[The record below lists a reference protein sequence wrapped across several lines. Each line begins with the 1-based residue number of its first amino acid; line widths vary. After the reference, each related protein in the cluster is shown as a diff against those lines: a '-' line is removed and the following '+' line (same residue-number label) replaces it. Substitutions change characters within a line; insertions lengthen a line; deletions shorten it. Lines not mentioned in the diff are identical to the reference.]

1 MRTLNFEPETLNRFC
16 TFEAFLRKCILDK
29 FMIKKLQILVILM
42 FVGFLSMA
50 DNIRF
55 TMEGPEAVAAGEQF
69 RLGFTLN
76 ERGTDL
82 QLPDLSNFDVL
93 MGPTTSQ
100 SSSIQIINGKTTQ
113 SSSFSYMFILRAKKE
128 GKFAIRPASIK
139 VDGKIYES
147 NELTIQVVKGQPQQT
162 AGQQSSGQ
170 QGNQEQAEAAAG
182 TISKESL
189 FVRVAVD
196 KTNVSKGEQILSVV
210 KLYISQNVPLNGFD
224 EVKLPSYE
232 GFWTK
237 DIDVPTQVNFTREVY
252 NGKIYQVGV
261 LKKTILFPQQTG
273 NIRIDPFEITCLV
286 RQRVRQQQGF
296 FDDFFD
302 NYRVVK
308 AKVVSDPITINVKD
322 LPNQPANFSGAVGN
336 FSVHS
341 SMDKTSVKSNEAVTL
356 KLTVNG
362 SGNLTLIKAPKIELP
377 QDFEAYEPKTSD
389 KVVAS
394 ENGLNGS
401 ISFEYLFIPRFAGN
415 FTIPAIDFVYFNPA
429 SRQFE
434 TRTTEAYKLH
444 VEKGSEDQNSSVVSS
459 FSKEDV
465 KMIGKDIRF
474 IKQDKS
480 ELKPKGS
487 SFYGTFGFYSIYL
500 LSLIAFVVVFVL
512 NRKKIKENANLTLVR
527 NKRANKVALKR
538 LKAASGFLKNNH
550 AEQFYEAVIKALWG
564 YLSDKLS
571 IPVVDLNRDKAS
583 ESLLIKGIN
592 QEVVAE
598 LIHIIDDCE
607 FARYAPTAF
616 SGTMQEVY
624 DGAARLMGIFEKQI
638 K

>member
-1 MRTLNFEPETLNRFC
+1 M
-16 TFEAFLRKCILDK
+16 
-29 FMIKKLQILVILM
+29 LVGL
-42 FVGFLSMA
+42 VAMA
-50 DNIRF
+50 DSTQF
-55 TMEGPEAVAAGEQF
+55 VMEGPEVVAMGEQF

-93 MGPTTSQ
+93 MGPSTSQ

-113 SSSFSYMFILRAKKE
+113 TSSFSYIFILRAKKE
-128 GKFAIRPASIK
+128 GKFSIRPASIK
-139 VDGKIYES
+139 VNGKTYES
-147 NELTIQVVKGQPQQT
+147 NSLNIQVVKGQPQQ
-162 AGQQSSGQ
+162 SGSQ
-170 QGNQEQAEAAAG
+170 QGGAQQNNQQQQDETPAG
-182 TISKESL
+182 SVSKDNL

-196 KTNVSKGEQILSVV
+196 KTNVSKGEQILSTV

-252 NGKIYQVGV
+252 NGKIYQVGI

-308 AKVVSDPITINVKD
+308 AKVVSDPVTINVKD
-322 LPNQPANFSGAVGN
+322 LPNQPANFNGAVGN
-336 FSVHS
+336 FSFS
-341 SMDKTSVKSNEAVTL
+341 GSLDKTAAKSNEAMTL
-356 KLTVNG
+356 KLIVSGT
-362 SGNLTLIKAPKIELP
+362 GNLNLINPPEIELP

-389 KVVAS
+389 KTIAS
-394 ENGLNGS
+394 DNGMSGS
-401 ISFEYLFIPRFAGN
+401 VSFEYLFIPRYAGN
-415 FTIPAIDFVYFNPA
+415 FTIPAVQFVFFNPA
-429 SRQFE
+429 TRQFV
-434 TRTTEAYKLH
+434 TKSTEAFNIRI
-444 VEKGSEDQNSSVVSS
+444 EKGKDDQNSGVVNSY
-459 FSKEDV
+459 SKEDV

-474 IKQDKS
+474 IKQNKS
-480 ELKPKGS
+480 VLKPKGS
-487 SFYGTFGFYSIYL
+487 SFFGTFEYYSIFI
-500 LSLIAFVVVFVL
+500 LSSIGFAVFYVL
-512 NRKKIKENANLTLVR
+512 NRKKIEESKNLTLVK

-538 LKAASGFLKNNH
+538 LKEASIFLKNNQ
-550 AEQFYEAVIKALWG
+550 AEKFYEAVIKALWG

-571 IPVVDLNRDKAS
+571 IPVADLNREKAS
-583 ESLLIKGIN
+583 SSLLEKGME
-592 QEVVAE
+592 QEVVTE
-598 LIHIIDDCE
+598 LMKIIDDCE
-607 FARYAPTAF
+607 FARYAPAAF
-616 SGTMQEVY
+616 SGTMKDVY
-624 DGAARLMGIFEKQI
+624 DGAAKVMGIFEKQI

>member
-1 MRTLNFEPETLNRFC
+1 
-16 TFEAFLRKCILDK
+16 
-29 FMIKKLQILVILM
+29 M
-42 FVGFLSMA
+42 FAGYLSMA
-50 DNIRF
+50 DNTHF
-55 TMEGPEAVAAGEQF
+55 TMEAPEVVAAGEQF

-93 MGPTTSQ
+93 MGPSTSQ

-113 SSSFSYMFILRAKKE
+113 SSSFSYVFILRAKKE
-128 GKFAIRPASIK
+128 GKFTIRPASIK
-139 VDGKIYES
+139 VDGKTYES
-147 NELTIQVVKGQPQQT
+147 NELSIQVVKGQPQQA

-170 QGNQEQAEAAAG
+170 QNDQEQAEAPNG
-182 TISKESL
+182 TISKDNL
-189 FVRVAVD
+189 FVRLIVD
-196 KTNVSKGEQILSVV
+196 KSNVSKSEQILATI

-237 DIDVPTQVNFTREVY
+237 EIDVPTQVSFTREVF
-252 NGKIYQVGV
+252 NGKIYQVGI

-273 NIRIDPFEITCLV
+273 NIRISPFEITCLV
-286 RQRVRQQQGF
+286 RQRVRKQQGF

-308 AKVVSDPITINVKD
+308 AKVISDPVTINVKD

-336 FSVHS
+336 FSINS
-341 SMDKTSVKSNEAVTL
+341 TIDKSRVKANEAVNL
-356 KLTVNG
+356 KLTING

-389 KVVAS
+389 KVNAS
-394 ENGLNGS
+394 DNGLNGS
-401 ISFEYLFIPRFAGN
+401 VTFEYLFIPRYAGN
-415 FTIPAIDFVYFNPA
+415 FTIPAIEFVFFNPGT
-429 SRQFE
+429 RQFE
-434 TRTTEAYKLH
+434 TRTTEAYNLK
-444 VEKGSEDQNSSVVSS
+444 VDKGSDDQNSSVVSS

-474 IKQDKS
+474 IKQNKS
-480 ELKPKGS
+480 DLKPKGS
-487 SFYGTFGFYSIYL
+487 SFYGTFEFYSIYL
-500 LSLIAFVVVFVL
+500 LSLIVFIVVFVL

-538 LKAASGFLKNNH
+538 LKEALVFLKSNQ
-550 AEQFYEAVIKALWG
+550 AEQFYESVIKALWG

-571 IPVVDLNRDKAS
+571 IPVADLNREKAS
-583 ESLLIKGIN
+583 ESLLNKGIE
-592 QEVVAE
+592 QEVVTD
-598 LIHIIDDCE
+598 LIRIIDDCE
-607 FARYAPTAF
+607 FARFAPAAF
-616 SGTMQEVY
+616 SGTMTEIY